1 MSIIVTGLNH
11 KTAPVEVREK
21 VAVAKYRLQ
30 DRLHYLMEKQ
40 GVSGVVILS
49 TCNRTEIYLSTEEIE
64 LAKGILQEH
73 YGKIANMTVPEI
85 LPFLYTYEE
94 EEAVQHLFRVA
105 AGLDSMI
112 LGESQ
117 ILGQVQEAFQEAL
130 KAGSTN
136 TYLNN
141 LWQKAIIVGK
151 RARTETFIDRQA
163 VSVSSAAVELAR
175 GFFGDLKGR
184 TVLVL
189 GAGETSELT
198 VRHLV
203 ANGISS
209 VIVANRTFDR
219 AQTLAREFGGLAVK
233 MDQFHDYL
241 KEADIVISC
250 TAAPNYIV
258 HPEDIQRIQNQR
270 QNKPLFLIDIAVPR
284 DIDPLCAGFPNV
296 TLYDVDDLENV
307 VQKNINE
314 RLKEAEKVENIIL
327 EEKENF
333 FKWVCS
339 LKVVPTIIALKEKGE
354 GLKKKELERAFRRL
368 GNLSEKD
375 KKVISS
381 CVSSV
386 VNQLLHDAILQLK
399 EVSYSSQGLLYAEV
413 VKKLFNLQTEEAPE
427 KARVES
433 H

>member
-1 MSIIVTGLNH
+1 LFIIVTGLNH

-30 DRLHYLMEKQ
+30 DHLHYLMEKQ
-40 GVSGVVILS
+40 GVSGAVILS
-49 TCNRTEIYLSTEEIE
+49 TCNRTEVYLSTGEIE
-64 LAKGILQEH
+64 LARGVLQEY
-73 YGKIANMTVPEI
+73 YGKIANMTVAEI

-94 EEAVQHLFRVA
+94 EKAVHHLFRVS

-130 KAGSTN
+130 KAGTTN
-136 TYLNN
+136 NYLNN

-163 VSVSSAAVELAR
+163 VSVSSAAVELAKEI
-175 GFFGDLKGR
+175 FGDLEGR

-198 VRHLV
+198 ARHLV

-209 VIVANRTFDR
+209 VIVANRTFAR
-219 AQTLAREFGGLAVK
+219 AQALAQEFGGLAVK

-258 HPEDIQRIQNQR
+258 HPADIERIQDQR

-284 DIDPLCAGFPNV
+284 DIDPLCASYPNV

-314 RLKEAEKVENIIL
+314 RLKEAEKVENIIK

-339 LKVVPTIIALKEKGE
+339 LKVVPTIVALKEKAE
-354 GLKKKELERAFRRL
+354 GLKKKELDRAFRRL

-399 EVSYSSQGLLYAEV
+399 DVSYSTQGLFYAEV
-413 VKKLFNLQTEEAPE
+413 INKLFNLQIEEASE